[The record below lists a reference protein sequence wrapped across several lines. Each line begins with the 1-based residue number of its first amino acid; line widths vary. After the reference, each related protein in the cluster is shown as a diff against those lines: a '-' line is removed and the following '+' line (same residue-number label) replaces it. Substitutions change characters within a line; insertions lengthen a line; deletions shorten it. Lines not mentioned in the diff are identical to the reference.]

1 MFKNSLPGIMAGLT
15 RQFGLMLRF
24 GSNPKTNGKII
35 WMPNMPLQVGE
46 RDKIKL
52 MGDLIH
58 ECGHITQTSFTVLRD
73 AKLTNSAADQLLH
86 GIWNAVEDVRMERD
100 TMKDLLGARKY
111 LTGSLAFQTED
122 GQVRTGASS
131 PSDAIITYCYCKG
144 AILVNAFMAVK
155 PSYESSKEALTQ
167 LITEDGVALV
177 DVLLDA
183 KMPLLRSGKKEG
195 TSDSFAL
202 AREVVELLKQM
213 SQGQSQQ
220 QKQPNQEHGESGQ
233 DQEQAQADQDQNQE
247 SQQHEGS
254 QNSDDESDDGEQEAN
269 GQQSDEDEQDS
280 ESEGDSGDQSSNEES
295 DAFDHN
301 QGSQQQ
307 EGSQSS
313 DDESNDGE
321 QEANGQQGDEDEAE
335 SQKMSQGAQA
345 ILDDNDVDPSEFSQ
359 HDKVR
364 EEIIEKAKAEGA
376 AFTNDIGE
384 KGDESAGGL
393 SDEPSS
399 KIKDDK
405 SKYAEIKSAISGD
418 IAQLRRR
425 LIPKLESIN
434 RSTTKLTEDRG
445 RLDIR
450 AAIRGVVSG
459 DSNPLVYRVKVK
471 QRTIKPAI
479 TLLLDRSGSMGTH
492 LMQSAQEASIALLE
506 VCDAAAIKVEVIAF
520 DDNIDM
526 LKSFDM
532 PTQKAKA
539 KLGGVDANGGTDTA
553 KAMYHAGKRLIK
565 RPEGR
570 KIMMVITDGRPASV
584 SYAKSVHD
592 LLKSSG
598 IEVYGLGLGTE
609 AVNLFCE
616 RYTVV
621 NSANLATTVLQALD
635 Q

>member
-254 QNSDDESDDGEQEAN
+254 QNSDDESD
-269 GQQSDEDEQDS
+269 
-280 ESEGDSGDQSSNEES
+280 
-295 DAFDHN
+295 
-301 QGSQQQ
+301 
-307 EGSQSS
+307 
-313 DDESNDGE
+313 DGE